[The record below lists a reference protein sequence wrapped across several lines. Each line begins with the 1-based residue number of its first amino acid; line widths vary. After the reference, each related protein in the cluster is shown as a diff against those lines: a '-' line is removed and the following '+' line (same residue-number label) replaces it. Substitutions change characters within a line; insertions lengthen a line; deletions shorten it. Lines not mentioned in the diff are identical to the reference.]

1 MKRRCSRNRGFIALH
16 VYRDEYTLYVGELR
30 MYCRRNDKEVL
41 ERIWNKFHLL
51 YPNGYIVGEIDT
63 YNIDIEE
70 RM

>member
-1 MKRRCSRNRGFIALH
+1 
-16 VYRDEYTLYVGELR
+16 
-30 MYCRRNDKEVL
+30 MYCRRNDKEAP

-70 RM
+70 R